1 MNKLEELKKVIP
13 EDFLIFSETLDA
25 LKNVKISCFGA
36 EAHPDYKERINEFE
50 AKWEELY
57 INHDIW
63 FTNKVHVIIDHVPQ
77 AIERTGRGLLGN
89 SEQVVEA
96 THAKF
101 EKFWLKYVV
110 VDLESDIHGE
120 RLLECVIDFNSSNI

>member
-1 MNKLEELKKVIP
+1 MTAVRSFFCI
-13 EDFLIFSETLDA
+13 SE
-25 LKNVKISCFGA
+25 NSC
-36 EAHPDYKERINEFE
+36 D
-50 AKWEELY
+50 
-57 INHDIW
+57 
-63 FTNKVHVIIDHVPQ
+63 IDHVPQ
-77 AIERTGRGLLGN
+77 AIERTGKGLLGN

-110 VDLESDIHGE
+110 VDLESDVHGE

>member
-1 MNKLEELKKVIP
+1 MTKSFNLCQHCGKDFQNYKL
-13 EDFLIFSETLDA
+13 D
-25 LKNVKISCFGA
+25 

-50 AKWEELY
+50 AKWEELYY

-77 AIERTGRGLLGN
+77 AIERTGKGLLGN

-101 EKFWLKYVV
+101 EQFWLKYVV
-110 VDLESDIHGE
+110 VDLESDVHGE
-120 RLLECVIDFNSSNI
+120 RLLECV

>member
-1 MNKLEELKKVIP
+1 MAKSFNLCQHCGKDFKNYKLYWEHLQRHKIRSMPCDSCKKL
-13 EDFLIFSETLDA
+13 FAS
-25 LKNVKISCFGA
+25 
-36 EAHPDYKERINEFE
+36 
-50 AKWEELY
+50 AK
-57 INHDIW
+57 
-63 FTNKVHVIIDHVPQ
+63 TGNKVHVIIDHVPQ
-77 AIERTGRGLLGN
+77 AIERTRKGLLGN